1 MTINVQSLT
10 TIEVPE
16 WMHENI
22 SCGLEVIDEFINGDG
37 LHPGQVVTVSA
48 SRGTGKTTLL
58 LQVLNGVI
66 KTNPHVSVLY
76 VSFEEPSFQLKK
88 TATRIGVNENIGV
101 IGDDAELSL
110 DAFVKLLPSYKAV
123 VLDSFS
129 LLKGEEYMS
138 DGAKMKILK
147 DAAKASQ
154 TALLVVLHQTKDGS
168 SKGSSDLE
176 HLCDTVIDIE
186 RGDSEVFGD
195 DKTRIL
201 KMDKN
206 RFGACGQIIL
216 KLERDG
222 WDFEN
227 PVDAKVMNEENKSEN
242 RNSAQAK
249 KPKELKGIM
258 ELLKSKTRIS
268 FSDLNA
274 MIPVDDSAAVGRF
287 ERHLK
292 ELEKYGK
299 VIKVGR
305 GGSAVWEYVV

>member
-1 MTINVQSLT
+1 MPIAVQSLNA
-10 TIEVPE
+10 IEVPE
-16 WMHENI
+16 WMNESI
-22 SCGLEVIDEFINGDG
+22 SCGIPVLDNFINGEG
-37 LHPGQVVTVSA
+37 MHPGQVTTVSA

-88 TATRIGVNENIGV
+88 TAKRIGVDQNIGV

-110 DAFVKLLPSYKAV
+110 EGFVKLLPDYKAV

-129 LLKGEEYMS
+129 LLKSDEYMS

-154 TALLVVLHQTKDGS
+154 TALLVVLHQTKDGN

-186 RGDSEVFGD
+186 RGDEETFGNT
-195 DKTRIL
+195 KTRIL

-206 RFGACGQIIL
+206 RFGACGELIL
-216 KLERDG
+216 TLEHDG

-227 PVDAKVMNEENKSEN
+227 PVEAKSINEANN
-242 RNSAQAK
+242 RNSPQAK
-249 KPKELKGIM
+249 KPKELADIM
-258 ELLKSKTRIS
+258 ALATSKKRIA
-268 FSDLNA
+268 FGDLGTL
-274 MIPVDDSAAVGRF
+274 IPSDDSAAVGRF

-299 VIKVGR
+299 LIKIGR
-305 GGSAVWEYVV
+305 GGAAVWEVVS

>member
-1 MTINVQSLT
+1 MPIAVQSLNS
-10 TIEVPE
+10 IEVPE
-16 WMHENI
+16 WMNESI
-22 SCGLEVIDEFINGDG
+22 SCGIPVMDNFINGEG
-37 LHPGQVVTVSA
+37 MHPGQVTTVSA

-66 KTNPHVSVLY
+66 KTNPHVAVLY

-88 TATRIGVNENIGV
+88 TAKRIHVDQNIGV

-110 DAFVKLLPSYKAV
+110 DGFVKLLPNYKAV

-129 LLKGEEYMS
+129 LLKSDEYMS

-154 TALLVVLHQTKDGS
+154 TALVVVLHQTKDGN
-168 SKGSSDLE
+168 SKGSSDIE
-176 HLCDTVIDIE
+176 HLVDTVIDIE
-186 RGDSEVFGD
+186 RGDEETFGD

-206 RFGACGQIIL
+206 RFGACGQVIL
-216 KLERDG
+216 RLERDG

-227 PVDAKVMNEENKSEN
+227 PVDAKVMNEENKSEA
-242 RNSAQAK
+242 RNTPQAK
-249 KPKELKGIM
+249 KPKELKDIL
-258 ELLKSKTRIS
+258 ELVKSKGRIA
-268 FSDLNA
+268 FSDLSDL
-274 MIPVDDSAAVGRF
+274 IPSDDSAAVGRF
-287 ERHLK
+287 ERHMK

-299 VIKVGR
+299 VLAIGR
-305 GGSAVWEYVV
+305 GKEKVWEHVS